1 MRRLE
6 RTEDRRTRAPERGG
20 GGGGGGAKPDAG
32 GRPGRP
38 GRPGRHVGA
47 DERIDH
53 AHGVVEIN
61 KRTGTAGIG
70 VARKDPGDSATAGTR
85 DAGIGTAGQAG
96 PGKPLKEQD
105 DPAAAERAGGGPTSA
120 GSAPARD

>member
-1 MRRLE
+1 MRRFE
-6 RTEDRRTRAPERGG
+6 RMEERPARAPETGG
-20 GGGGGGAKPDAG
+20 GGSKPDTGA
-32 GRPGRP
+32 
-38 GRPGRHVGA
+38 GRHVGA
-47 DERIDH
+47 DERIDQER
-53 AHGVVEIN
+53 GVVEIN

-70 VARKDPGDSATAGTR
+70 VAGNDPGDSATAGTQ